1 MNMKAAVI
9 GSGIAGLASAL
20 RLAKAGFEV
29 DVFERNEKPGGK
41 LVSFTDKGYR
51 FDNGPSVFTL
61 PSLVKEL
68 YDLAGESFKE
78 DFRYHELD
86 KSVHYFFD
94 DGTFLRF
101 YQDKAKLAEEIKEK
115 LGTTADGYFDFLKSA
130 ALKYE
135 KTAPLF
141 LERSLHKIDTYLT
154 RECWDAIKYI
164 HKLDLFKS
172 LNQSAMKSM
181 DHPKLRQIANRFA
194 TYNGSNP
201 FQTPGIMSMIA
212 HVEQNEGLYI
222 PEKGMHQI
230 STSIY
235 ELARRAGVKFHFNT
249 AVTQIT
255 LKGKHI
261 KGIVAGGEEL
271 YFDYVVSNMDIVPT
285 LKNLVKS
292 FPAEQKVLNQERSS
306 SALIYYWGIKKSF
319 AKLDVHNI
327 FFSNNYPKEF
337 EHIFKTKDISEDPTV
352 YVHISSKMIPGDA
365 PAGCENWFTMI
376 NVPHRDG
383 QNWEVLRKK
392 ARNFILQKLSR
403 MLGEDIEPLIEV
415 ESYWDPIKIE
425 EITQSYRGSIHGTS
439 SNSRMASFFRHPNFH
454 QKIKGL
460 YFAGGS
466 VHPGAGIPLC
476 LHSAKIAV
484 EMIKTDARKSMAVST

>member
-1 MNMKAAVI
+1 MKAAVI
-9 GSGIAGLASAL
+9 GSGIAGLATAL

-41 LVSFTDKGYR
+41 LVAFIDKGYR

-68 YDLAGESFKE
+68 YDLAGESFDE
-78 DFRYHELD
+78 DFPYKELD

-101 YQDKAKLAEEIKEK
+101 YQDKEKLAKEIEEK
-115 LGTTADGYFDFLKSA
+115 LGTSAQGYLNFLKSA
-130 ALKYE
+130 ALKYQ

-141 LERSLHKIDTYLT
+141 LERSLHKVGTYLT
-154 RECWDAIKYI
+154 KDCWDAVKYI

-172 LNQSAMKSM
+172 LNQSAEQTM

-201 FQTPGIMSMIA
+201 FETPGIMSMIA

-222 PEKGMHQI
+222 PKRGMHQI
-230 STSIY
+230 SSSVY
-235 ELARRAGVKFHFNT
+235 NLALKAGVKFHFNT
-249 AVTQIT
+249 AVTEIT
-255 LKGKHI
+255 LDGKRAT
-261 KGIVAGGEEL
+261 GVVAGGKN
-271 YFDYVVSNMDIVPT
+271 YSCDYVVSNMDIVPT
-285 LKNLVKS
+285 LKNLIKS
-292 FPAEQKVLNQERSS
+292 IPAKQKVLKQERSS

-319 AKLDVHNI
+319 PELDVHNI
-327 FFSNNYPKEF
+327 FFSEDYPAEF
-337 EHIFKTKDISEDPTV
+337 EHIFKTKDISKDPTV
-352 YVHISSKMIPGDA
+352 YVHISSKMVPGDA
-365 PAGCENWFTMI
+365 PEGCENWFTMI

-383 QNWEVLRKK
+383 QDWDRLRKD
-392 ARNFILQKLSR
+392 ARNFIIQKLSR

-484 EMIKTDARKSMAVST
+484 EMIAKDAQSAKAV